1 MGDLPR
7 NFAAECLSF
16 HLGMKQRLVIGSM
29 TDVVACQP
37 NSVKAF
43 ALKILRI
50 VPGA

>member
-1 MGDLPR
+1 MFVFSSG
-7 NFAAECLSF
+7 NETK
-16 HLGMKQRLVIGSM
+16 MVIGSM

-43 ALKILRI
+43 ALKILWI